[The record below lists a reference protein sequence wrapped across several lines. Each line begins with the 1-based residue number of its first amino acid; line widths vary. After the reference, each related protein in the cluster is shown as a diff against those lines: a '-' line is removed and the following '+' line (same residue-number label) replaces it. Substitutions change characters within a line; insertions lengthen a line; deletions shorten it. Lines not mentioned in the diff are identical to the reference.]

1 MHASV
6 GKLISSIYWHTQSYI
21 EKKLD
26 DYSIGIG
33 EIPILMKLSRK
44 GSINQKDLT
53 KELHINKATT
63 SREIKKLIAK
73 GYVKRR
79 RDKKDKRNY
88 IISLTEKGKKVIPI
102 IKKVLKEWRGKLLK
116 GFSRDERKFILNAL
130 ERVIENAILAKEELN
145 GRNRRS

>member
-1 MHASV
+1 MRVSV
-6 GKLISSIYWHTQSYI
+6 GKLVSSIYWHTQSYI
-21 EKKLD
+21 EKKLK
-26 DYSIGIG
+26 DYNIGIG
-33 EIPILMKLSRK
+33 EIPILMELSHK

-79 RDKKDKRNY
+79 REEEDKRNY
-88 IISLTEKGKKVIPI
+88 IISLTEKGREIVPI
-102 IKKVLKEWRGKLLK
+102 IKKVLKEWREKILK

-130 ERVIENAILAKEELN
+130 EKVIENAILAKEELN

>member
-1 MHASV
+1 M
-6 GKLISSIYWHTQSYI
+6 
-21 EKKLD
+21 E
-26 DYSIGIG
+26 
-33 EIPILMKLSRK
+33 LSRK

-53 KELHINKATT
+53 KELYINKATT

-88 IISLTEKGKKVIPI
+88 ISSLTEKGKKVIPI

-130 ERVIENAILAKEELN
+130 ERV
-145 GRNRRS
+145 